1 MTVQDFDYYAPLPAM
16 SLPTNRSWEPA
27 ARHYIDLT
35 DNEKKEQGVMHNV
48 MHISEVLAET
58 FKVAPTP
65 ENLTAWVDSTWV
77 DVEQPMLFCD
87 EVNSE
92 FVK

>member
-1 MTVQDFDYYAPLPAM
+1 MQ
-16 SLPTNRSWEPA
+16 
-27 ARHYIDLT
+27 
-35 DNEKKEQGVMHNV
+35 NV
-48 MHISEVLAET
+48 MHISEILAQT

-65 ENLTAWVDSTWV
+65 ENLTAWVDGQLV
-77 DVEQPMLFCD
+77 DVEQPMLFCN

>member
-1 MTVQDFDYYAPLPAM
+1 
-16 SLPTNRSWEPA
+16 
-27 ARHYIDLT
+27 
-35 DNEKKEQGVMHNV
+35 

-65 ENLTAWVDSTWV
+65 ENLTAWVDRQLV
-77 DVEQPMLFCD
+77 DVEQPLLFCD

-92 FVK
+92 FVR